1 MEIGE
6 DCTASLH
13 RPVPRWSKGVGAR
26 GEFGA
31 SGGVDEGAVY
41 VRLRAMH
48 AETWSET
55 WSARVRRVVADGRA
69 HAHGAHGAGSVDRVQ
84 GVGGARDG
92 TDGRGAGQ
100 DGITVGGERALHAV
114 SMGMC
119 WVESHAPADCVAPAL
134 ELQEDV
140 KQQQLVQHEHEH
152 EADGSDPRQ
161 SIAAAHL
168 RTLHSVR
175 TVSSMAMPCGTQAD
189 ARARDAWESAVERR
203 EQARGAAGAAGAR
216 GVQQHAGHSRCSVE
230 PENFLFTEFTRSSQT
245 PAKPPFVAARS
256 RELPRGLDDR
266 RAVTGHSEAGE
277 GARGG
282 DGHRGLSAR
291 VQAAVGGMRE
301 GAKRASEWARRW
313 YYRDA
318 G

>member
-1 MEIGE
+1 MTRKLLAVLALTFIFTSCSQPE
-6 DCTASLH
+6 DPST
-13 RPVPRWSKGVGAR
+13 
-26 GEFGA
+26 
-31 SGGVDEGAVY
+31 
-41 VRLRAMH
+41 
-48 AETWSET
+48 
-55 WSARVRRVVADGRA
+55 SAYWVAKLENK
-69 HAHGAHGAGSVDRVQ
+69 Q
-84 GVGGARDG
+84 
-92 TDGRGAGQ
+92 
-100 DGITVGGERALHAV
+100 ERA
-114 SMGMC
+114 
-119 WVESHAPADCVAPAL
+119 EAL
-134 ELQEDV
+134 T
-140 KQQQLVQHEHEH
+140 QLGKIGDKTALPHVQKWFEE
-152 EADGSDPRQ
+152 EGNWTPEGGC
-161 SIAAAHL
+161 
-168 RTLHSVR
+168 
-175 TVSSMAMPCGTQAD
+175 P
-189 ARARDAWESAVERR
+189 
-203 EQARGAAGAAGAR
+203 AAGAAGAR